1 MLMSFLL
8 SLLLPLA
15 EQGWHH
21 VPEPTGCSSSI
32 RCGSVLCRCGCGFK
46 VLLIIYQPRIKNS
59 KLTLKKIF
67 FKFIWG
73 RNEERMGNWGR

>member
-1 MLMSFLL
+1 MLMSSLL

-21 VPEPTGCSSSI
+21 VPEPRGSI
-32 RCGSVLCRCGCGFK
+32 RFGSVLCRCGCGFK
-46 VLLIIYQPRIKNS
+46 VLVIIYRLRIKNS
-59 KLTLKKIF
+59 KLTLKKKNFF
-67 FKFIWG
+67 FKYIWD